1 MATKKQPLVEGFN
14 PYQTIERLH
23 TANLVIHTIPG
34 EEWTLSCERHKTLLV
49 DVYTLLGWRKG
60 ARKPVT
66 YQCGLL
72 GENLLRLMCHNR
84 KVQYHHHT
92 QPEDEKGNIRTYLP
106 VQRPSDTLEEYIMI
120 GLRGGDIIFRL
131 IPEKCW
137 RLTNTSFRGG
147 TPWGIFYFADEE
159 TLGTPELRM
168 FRGSKLEHVLL
179 EFLCQ
184 DAEFVEKQV
193 QSKVL
198 TFAPKA

>member
-1 MATKKQPLVEGFN
+1 MTARKQPVVEGFSA
-14 PYQTIERLH
+14 YQTIERFR
-23 TANLVIHTIPG
+23 TADLIIRTIPG

-49 DVYTLLGWRKG
+49 DIYTLSGRRCG
-60 ARKPVT
+60 AKKSVS

-92 QPEDEKGNIRTYLP
+92 EIEGEQGNIKKYLP
-106 VQRPSDTLEEYIMI
+106 AQRPSDTLEEYMMV

-131 IPEKCW
+131 IPDKCW
-137 RLTNTSFRGG
+137 RLTNTNFKGG
-147 TPWGIFYFADEE
+147 VSYGMFYLADEE

-168 FRGSKLEHVLL
+168 FRGLKIEDVLL

-184 DAEFVEKQV
+184 DSTFVEKQV

-198 TFAPKA
+198 EFKR